1 MREIINSIH
10 YGNFKNELLFWRSQD
25 QICFPPAFYGGL
37 GGGPLVRQLLGSSWV
52 LGKGLERCKAC
63 ANGRITACMVRMD
76 P

>member
-10 YGNFKNELLFWRSQD
+10 YGNFKNELLFGAPK
-25 QICFPPAFYGGL
+25 IKFAFADLYGQRL
-37 GGGPLVRQLLGSSWV
+37 GGGPLVRQLLGSRWV